1 MKQIKLFAILLIAS
15 TITFTSCSK
24 DNNDCQQKVE
34 KEKTNAKTVTI
45 KTVAIGS
52 QDDPAKQTGDF
63 VKFSFKEGKIVTSD
77 DWDFAVRGRLIL
89 TNGRSKYGKDAGLVF
104 GKGEPKRTKEVKVI
118 GVIGEFEGIKNV
130 GGFVGTDWH
139 MDYDYAKGFQ
149 SPLAPAI
156 SFASNTS
163 DAGQTRQPW
172 HLRSSRT
179 DGKDLFLRPVVF
191 IFQTQD
197 GKVAKMVIEKM
208 DRTNTD
214 FDKKEEITY
223 TIKYYYNANGISLD
237 EKK

>member
-34 KEKTNAKTVTI
+34 KEKTNAKTVTV
-45 KTVAIGS
+45 KTVATGS
-52 QDDPAKQTGDF
+52 QNDPTAQTGDF

-89 TNGRSKYGKDAGLVF
+89 TNGRSKYGKDTGLIF
-104 GKGEPKRTKEVKVI
+104 KNEPKRTKEVKVI
-118 GVIGEFEGIKNV
+118 SALGTFENITTV

-139 MDYDYAKGFQ
+139 MDYDYARGFQ
-149 SPLAPAI
+149 DPIAPAI
-156 SFASNTS
+156 SFASSTNE
-163 DAGQTRQPW
+163 AGQTRQPW
-172 HLRSSRT
+172 HLRASKN
-179 DGKDLFLRPVVF
+179 GEKNLLLRPVVF

-237 EKK
+237 ETK